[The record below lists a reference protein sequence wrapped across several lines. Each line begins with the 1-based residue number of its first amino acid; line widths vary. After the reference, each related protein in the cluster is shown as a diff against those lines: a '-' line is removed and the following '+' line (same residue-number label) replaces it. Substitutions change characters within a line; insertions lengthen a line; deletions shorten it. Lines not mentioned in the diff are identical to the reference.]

1 MTQNVKVS
9 ARGDMAHVMSWLR
22 QRRGLRYSIGRGHSC
37 FWFVAT
43 HLQVRKQWTGLKG
56 RCVLG
61 LFVPCLSSGVCFACK
76 LSVWSSWQC
85 SANRFETSA
94 GRGWCFAVSRVGR
107 FVHLQAIR
115 SHSALVNSC
124 HRLISFGRK
133 VWGTAVRT

>member
-9 ARGDMAHVMSWLR
+9 ARGARHMSCHGCGNGGACDIRLAVR
-22 QRRGLRYSIGRGHSC
+22 HSC

-43 HLQVRKQWTGLKG
+43 HLQVRKQWAALKS

-61 LFVPCLSSGVCFACK
+61 LFVPCWSSGVCFACK

-85 SANRFETSA
+85 SANQFETSA

-124 HRLISFGRK
+124 HRLISFGRT